1 MTFSPKANRLRRA
14 IDASD
19 LTQRKV
25 ADRASFHHA
34 NVISMMK
41 SGDMM
46 VPLNRIPAL
55 AQALG
60 VDEQEFLIG
69 AIAEYHLNVHA
80 ETDPILSI
88 KTQAA

>member
-1 MTFSPKANRLRRA
+1 MNKRSGTSK
-14 IDASD
+14 DA
-19 LTQRKV
+19 
-25 ADRASFHHA
+25 ADRTGFRHA

-41 SGDMM
+41 SGEMM
-46 VPLNRIPAL
+46 VPLERIPAL
-55 AQALG
+55 ALTLG